1 MHNKNLKLLGGNN
14 IMRIAIDGPAAAG
27 KSTVA
32 KKIAKK
38 LKYTYIDTGAMYRTI
53 TLAALNRKVDYEDE
67 NALKDIANEVTI
79 TFENDEE
86 GQKVFL
92 NNVDVTKE
100 IRNKEV
106 TNNVSIVAKH
116 RSVRTI
122 LVNKQR
128 ELAKNGNVVMDGRD
142 IGTFVLPDAEVKI
155 FLVASVQERAMR
167 RHKENLLNGFES
179 DLEQLKE
186 EIRERD
192 RIDSEREMA
201 PLVKAEDAIEVDT
214 TNMTIDE
221 VVEYILSIV
230 KEKLKVEGGH

>member
-142 IGTFVLPDAEVKI
+142 IGTFVLPDADVKI
-155 FLVASVQERAMR
+155 FLVASVEERAMR

>member
-155 FLVASVQERAMR
+155 FLVASVEERAMR

>member
-1 MHNKNLKLLGGNN
+1 
-14 IMRIAIDGPAAAG
+14 MRIAIDGPAAAG

-155 FLVASVQERAMR
+155 FLVASVEERAMR

>member
-38 LKYTYIDTGAMYRTI
+38 LKYTYLDTGAMYRTI

-122 LVNKQR
+122 LLNKQR

-155 FLVASVQERAMR
+155 FL
-167 RHKENLLNGFES
+167 
-179 DLEQLKE
+179 
-186 EIRERD
+186 
-192 RIDSEREMA
+192 
-201 PLVKAEDAIEVDT
+201 
-214 TNMTIDE
+214 
-221 VVEYILSIV
+221 
-230 KEKLKVEGGH
+230 

>member
-67 NALKDIANEVTI
+67 NALKYIANEVTI

-155 FLVASVQERAMR
+155 FLVASVEERAMR